1 MARDRARTEEKILA
15 AVGAILAEPGGSR
28 RLGVNAIAA
37 RSGVDKVLI
46 YRYFGGL
53 DGLLAAFADKTDL
66 WPKADEVLSAEPDR
80 GAPDDTRAAPDELA
94 TALAAL
100 ARGYIAALRRRP
112 ATLEAIAWEMSERTA
127 LSERLER
134 ARAQWRRDVTARVFR
149 DHKVPAKVDI
159 EAVMAVL
166 AAAADHLAA
175 RGRLGGDFYGIA
187 LEDPAGQRRLDDAF
201 AAILEGVLNYA
212 RVPPVDGPKKES
224 PRAG

>member
-1 MARDRARTEEKILA
+1 MARDRARTEQKILA

-28 RLGVNAIAA
+28 RLGVNAIAE

-53 DGLLAAFADKTDL
+53 DGLLAAFADKSDL
-66 WPKADEVLSAEPDR
+66 WPKAEETISSEPSS
-80 GAPDDTRAAPDELA
+80 ELA
-94 TALAAL
+94 TALAGLVRA
-100 ARGYIAALRRRP
+100 YIAALRRRP

-127 LSERLER
+127 LSGRLDSL
-134 ARAQWRRDVTARVFR
+134 RAQWRRDATARVFR

-175 RGRLGGDFYGIA
+175 RGRLGGDFYGVA
-187 LEDPAGQRRLDDAF
+187 LDDAAGQRRLDAAF

-212 RVPPVDGPKKES
+212 R
-224 PRAG
+224 AGKASV

>member
-28 RLGVNAIAA
+28 RIGINAIAA

-53 DGLLAAFADKTDL
+53 DGLLAAFAAKADL
-66 WPKADEVLSAEPDR
+66 WPTVAE
-80 GAPDDTRAAPDELA
+80 AMSAAPEAGSDSGLA
-94 TALAAL
+94 PALAVL
-100 ARGYIAALRRRP
+100 IRGYIAALRRRP
-112 ATLEAIAWEMSERTA
+112 ATLEAIAWDMSEKNALGARLDALRT
-127 LSERLER
+127 E
-134 ARAQWRRDVTARVFR
+134 WRRDVTLRLFR
-149 DHKVPAKVDI
+149 RHKVPAKVDI

-175 RGRLGGDFYGIA
+175 RGRIGGEFYGVA
-187 LEDPAGQRRLDDAF
+187 PGDADGQRRLDAAF

-212 RVPPVDGPKKES
+212 QRKKDS
-224 PRAG
+224 A

>member
-53 DGLLAAFADKTDL
+53 DGLLAAFADKSDL
-66 WPKADEVLSAEPDR
+66 WPKADEAMPPESAADLSAS
-80 GAPDDTRAAPDELA
+80 
-94 TALAAL
+94 LAAL
-100 ARGYIAALRRRP
+100 IRNYIAALRRRP
-112 ATLEAIAWEMSERTA
+112 ATLEALAWEMSERTA

-134 ARAQWRRDVTARVFR
+134 VRAQWRRDVTARAFR

-175 RGRLGGDFYGIA
+175 RERLGGDFYGVA
-187 LEDPAGQRRLDDAF
+187 LDDPAGRQRLDDAF
-201 AAILEGVLNYA
+201 AAILEGVLNFA
-212 RVPPVDGPKKES
+212 RAGGSGQEP
-224 PRAG
+224 PRAK

>member
-1 MARDRARTEEKILA
+1 MARDRARTEERIIA

-28 RLGVNAIAA
+28 RLGINAIAA

-53 DGLLAAFADKTDL
+53 DGLLAAFAAKADL
-66 WPKADEVLSAEPDR
+66 WPTVAE
-80 GAPDDTRAAPDELA
+80 AAPEAALEDELA

-100 ARGYIAALRRRP
+100 IRGYVAALRRRP
-112 ATLEAIAWEMSERTA
+112 ATLEAIAWDMSEKNA
-127 LSERLER
+127 LGRRLD
-134 ARAQWRRDVTARVFR
+134 ALRAQWRRDVTARVFR
-149 DHKVPAKVDI
+149 RHKVPAKVDI

-175 RGRLGGDFYGIA
+175 RGRQGGEFYGVA
-187 LEDPAGQRRLDDAF
+187 PGDADGQRRLDAAF

-212 RVPPVDGPKKES
+212 RAGESLRASYDAPLPGRAKKDS
-224 PRAG
+224 A